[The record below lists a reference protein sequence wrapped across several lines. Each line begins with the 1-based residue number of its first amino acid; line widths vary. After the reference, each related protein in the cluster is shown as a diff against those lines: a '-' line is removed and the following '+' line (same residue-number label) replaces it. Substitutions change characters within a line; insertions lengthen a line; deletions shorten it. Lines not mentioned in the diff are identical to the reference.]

1 MRTLIHEHRSTIR
14 DRDGVSYVGRT
25 YAEERADGTW
35 YAWLEFD
42 PLEPNRLRKHTE
54 QETSQPN
61 RAAIEYW
68 AGGLET
74 VYLEGALAR
83 SHL

>member
-1 MRTLIHEHRSTIR
+1 MRTLIHEHRTRVR
-14 DRDGVSYVGRT
+14 DRDGIAYIGRT

-42 PLEPNRLRKHTE
+42 PLEPNRLRMHTE
-54 QETSQPN
+54 QETPQPS
-61 RAAIEYW
+61 RAAVEYW
-68 AGGLET
+68 ASGLAP